1 MLVANAARP
10 IGGPIAPLRD
20 ARCDGHLTRRLFY
33 AMPRLCDAAPIGSN
47 APAFAPRAT
56 TLIQG
61 RRQRR
66 QRRLAGLRPM
76 TPAVRGRART
86 GRAGRERILRACGA
100 DRA

>member
-33 AMPRLCDAAPIGSN
+33 AMPRRLGPTRRPS
-47 APAFAPRAT
+47 PAFAPRAT